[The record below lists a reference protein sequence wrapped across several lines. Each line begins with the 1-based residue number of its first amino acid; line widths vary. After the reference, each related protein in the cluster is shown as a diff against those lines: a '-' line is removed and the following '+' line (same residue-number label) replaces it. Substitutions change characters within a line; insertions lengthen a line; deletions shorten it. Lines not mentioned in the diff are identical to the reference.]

1 MKLYE
6 MSELIPF
13 SFYRRCIVRQVFQ
26 VCLFGGFR
34 PTSDF
39 FTHLETSPLLVKV
52 YKF

>member
-1 MKLYE
+1 

-52 YKF
+52 YTF